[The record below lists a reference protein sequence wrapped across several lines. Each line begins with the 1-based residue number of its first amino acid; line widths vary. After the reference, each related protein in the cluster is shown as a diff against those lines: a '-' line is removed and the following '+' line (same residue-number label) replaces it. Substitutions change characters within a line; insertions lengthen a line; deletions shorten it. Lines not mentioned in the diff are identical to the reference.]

1 MASANN
7 DIPCC
12 IGDRLEYGSMGRA
25 VKVGGVD
32 MYVATPK
39 TPTKKG
45 VVFFSDVFGW
55 ELPNTRY
62 IVDMIANNGY
72 VAILPDV
79 FEGEP
84 WPADKDRSTFP
95 EWRKRKDPNKIHPV
109 TDAAVG
115 YLQQEFG
122 VEQLGCVGFC
132 WGGRAAHVCLVD
144 RTDFKCG
151 VACYGIRDKD
161 DEKLGLLNAPGLFIF
176 AENDPWY
183 PLDQVEALKTELKK
197 SCKVDHH
204 VTVYEGME
212 HGFVHRK
219 KEKDDKDAAAINGAR
234 LEMLTWLEKYM

>member
-72 VAILPDV
+72 VVI
-79 FEGEP
+79 
-84 WPADKDRSTFP
+84 
-95 EWRKRKDPNKIHPV
+95 
-109 TDAAVG
+109 DAAVG

-132 WGGRAAHVCLVD
+132 WGGRAVHVCLVD

-151 VACYGIRDKD
+151 VACYGIGNKE

-176 AENDPWY
+176 GDNDPVI
-183 PLDQVEALKTELKK
+183 PLDQVETLKTELKK

-204 VTVYEGME
+204 VSVYEGMG

-219 KEKDDKDAAAINGAR
+219 KEENDKDAAAIDGAR